1 MVLIYLKSHVPK
13 IIKSP
18 SIESRDL
25 LTEDAE
31 HNPLNSTVDGN
42 EEKEET
48 AVGELADLPAT
59 TESLSESDTINTVE
73 EEEDLDLELATEKVK
88 PEVSTS
94 FVFILATYFEFDVF
108 QKPCLSMSSM
118 LFVDVG
124 FDE

>member
-73 EEEDLDLELATEKVK
+73 EEEDLVSLLFSVLLLRLEKRYRPPACFGREVEKRWA
-88 PEVSTS
+88 ERAS
-94 FVFILATYFEFDVF
+94 ERGD
-108 QKPCLSMSSM
+108 
-118 LFVDVG
+118 G
-124 FDE
+124 